1 MSGSYFGSLLAAK
14 FPYHRL
20 KELREV
26 TNNLQEGAE
35 NLLGSPRS
43 SKMSPAG
50 PTWSWKASKIAP
62 NGSPEHSK

>member
-14 FPYHRL
+14 FLYHRL

-35 NLLGSPRS
+35 GPPGI
-43 SKMSPAG
+43 SKKLQDEPKVG
-50 PTWSWKASKIAP
+50 TKIYL
-62 NGSPEHSK
+62 

>member
-35 NLLGSPRS
+35 GPPGI
-43 SKMSPAG
+43 SKKLQDEP
-50 PTWSWKASKIAP
+50 SWAHMELEGFQNNSKW
-62 NGSPEHSK
+62 

>member
-35 NLLGSPRS
+35 GPPGI
-43 SKMSPAG
+43 SKKLQDEP
-50 PTWSWKASKIAP
+50 SWAHMELEGCQYNSKWEP
-62 NGSPEHSK
+62 

>member
-1 MSGSYFGSLLAAK
+1 MCGNYFGSLVAAK

-35 NLLGSPRS
+35 GPPGISKKLQDEPSWAHMELEGCQYS
-43 SKMSPAG
+43 SK
-50 PTWSWKASKIAP
+50 W
-62 NGSPEHSK
+62 